1 MGFTAGQQ
9 AYSDYFEL
17 TLEEQLVKRLQ
28 SEAILQGMGCN
39 PIQGGAYNIC
49 FVICTRYNFWED
61 CSEIPGGPPLHTA
74 GNDNVWKHPFCFH
87 PCGLVLVLQ
96 KEKEGGGCST
106 QIHASLWVR

>member
-1 MGFTAGQQ
+1 MGDTWQSLSLDTLAACRFQLKPEMGFTAGQQ

-17 TLEEQLVKRLQ
+17 TLEEQLVKRMQ

-61 CSEIPGGPPLHTA
+61 CSEIPGGPPLHAA
-74 GNDNVWKHPFCFH
+74 GNKN
-87 PCGLVLVLQ
+87 G
-96 KEKEGGGCST
+96 
-106 QIHASLWVR
+106 